1 MPELPAG
8 RRLDQ
13 PLLGPRGLDFDP
25 SAFASAAERIAR
37 FLGTGRYLAIQTVIV
52 IVWIGLNLVSWQLRW
67 DPYPFIL
74 LNLAFSTQAAYAA
87 PLLLLSQN
95 RQAERDRI
103 KAEHDY
109 RINQLALQFLI
120 AWHRDAHPP
129 GCACV
134 RELGPAADTA
144 LAELAH
150 DLTSPMSPP
159 DAHVTAVSPP
169 AASAARTPDSG

>member
-1 MPELPAG
+1 MAGHRNPANQ
-8 RRLDQ
+8 RRYDQ
-13 PLLGPRGLDFDP
+13 RTVG
-25 SAFASAAERIAR
+25 ERLADQVTAR
-37 FLGTGRYLAIQTVIV
+37 FGSWAFICAQSVV
-52 IVWIGLNLVSWQLRW
+52 VVVWIAMNLAAFLYRW

-74 LNLAFSTQAAYAA
+74 LNLLFSTQAAYAA

-129 GCACV
+129 GCDCV
-134 RELGPAADTA
+134 HELGPAADDA
-144 LAELAH
+144 LADLGRDLAA
-150 DLTSPMSPP
+150 P
-159 DAHVTAVSPP
+159 VSPVAP
-169 AASAARTPDSG
+169 AATAPDRG